1 MKMKT
6 KKEEAMKIGSLAAA
20 AIFGLMTLWA
30 HGGSAEAAEVKVLCA
45 AAMRS
50 VMNELGPRFERATGQ
65 QLTIRFDT
73 VGVLKRQI
81 DTGESF
87 DVAILTTPLIDEAIK
102 EGKIAAGTRADVARS
117 GLGMIVRT
125 GAPKPD
131 INSAEAFKRA
141 MLNAKSISYAK
152 EGATAIY
159 LASLFEGLGITEQ
172 MKAKTKFPP
181 TGRLVQVVAEGEAE
195 LGLAAISTFE
205 EAPGTE
211 LLGPL
216 PPELQSYADYSA
228 GVGTTAKE
236 AEAGKALI
244 NFLKAPPAVSVL
256 KAKGMEPMSP

>member
-1 MKMKT
+1 
-6 KKEEAMKIGSLAAA
+6 MKIASLPA
-20 AIFGLMTLWA
+20 AIFGLMIPWA
-30 HGGSAEAAEVKVLCA
+30 QAVTAQAAEVKVLCA
-45 AAMRS
+45 TAMKS
-50 VMNELGPRFERATGQ
+50 VMNEPGPRFEGATGHKLVVQ
-65 QLTIRFDT
+65 FDP

-81 DTGESF
+81 DTGEKF
-87 DVAILTTPLIDEAIK
+87 DVAILTTPLIDDVVK
-102 EGKIAAGTRADVARS
+102 EGKIAASTRADVARS

-131 INSAEAFKRA
+131 INSADAFKRA

-159 LASLFEGLGITEQ
+159 LASLFERLGITEQ

-181 TGRLVQVVAEGEAE
+181 TGRLVQFVAEGEAE

-205 EAPGTE
+205 EAPGAE

-216 PPELQSYADYSA
+216 PTELQSYVGYSA

-244 NFLKAPPAVSVL
+244 NFL
-256 KAKGMEPMSP
+256 